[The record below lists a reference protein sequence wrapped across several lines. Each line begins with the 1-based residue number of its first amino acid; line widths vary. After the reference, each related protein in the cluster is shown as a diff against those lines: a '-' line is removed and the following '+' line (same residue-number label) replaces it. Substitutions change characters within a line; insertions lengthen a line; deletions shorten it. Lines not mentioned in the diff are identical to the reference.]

1 MSMKVFLSSLGVSQ
15 FRTLRDHAYD
25 ALLQAIFDGRL
36 APGDRLVE
44 AEVSA
49 ALGSS
54 RGPVR
59 EAMRRLEAEG
69 LLVTRSHRD
78 THVVTITGH
87 DIRELYAVRAALE
100 GFAAVEGLTVLR
112 TDHLGLMDEELDAL
126 DQAAH
131 ERDWDRV
138 AVLDAHWHQHMTQ
151 AAHNTRLMAAWTTS
165 NGPLRMIFAR
175 AARVVYQPGDVRQ
188 RHAALLDVLRTQ
200 EGAVIEQAIRD
211 HYQATAQHFAAIVDS
226 PSPALGHVA
235 TIITSESPA
244 LADTAAFVESG
255 GYNPRP
261 PPVMTC

>member
-1 MSMKVFLSSLGVSQ
+1 MKVFLSSLAGAP

-78 THVVTITGH
+78 THVVTITGT

-112 TDHLGLMDEELDAL
+112 TDHLALMDEELDAL

-175 AARVVYQPGDVRQ
+175 AARVVYQPGGVRQ
-188 RHAALLDVLRTQ
+188 RHAALLHVLRTQ

-211 HYQATAQHFAAIVDS
+211 HYQATAQHFAALVDS
-226 PSPALGHVA
+226 PSPALGHTA
-235 TIITSESPA
+235 PLITSESPA
-244 LADTAAFVESG
+244 LADTGAVVESG
-255 GYNPRP
+255 GYSPRS

>member
-1 MSMKVFLSSLGVSQ
+1 VAITAFPSSLGVVQ
-15 FRTLRDHAYD
+15 LRTLREHAYD
-25 ALLQAIFDGRL
+25 ALLHAIFDGRL

-49 ALGSS
+49 ALGFS

-78 THVVTITGH
+78 THVVTITGV

-100 GFAAVEGLTVLR
+100 GFAAVQGLSVLR
-112 TDHLGLMDEELDAL
+112 ADHLEVMEEELDVL
-126 DQAAH
+126 NQAAQ

-138 AVLDAHWHQHMTQ
+138 AVLDAQWHQHITQ
-151 AAHNTRLMAAWTTS
+151 AAHNTRLMTSWTTS

-175 AARVVYQPGDVRQ
+175 AARIVYQPADVRQ

-200 EGAVIEQAIRD
+200 EGGVIEQAIRS
-211 HYQATAQHFAAIVDS
+211 HYHATAQHFAAIIDS
-226 PSPALGHVA
+226 DAIALDDA
-235 TIITSESPA
+235 TA
-244 LADTAAFVESG
+244 LS
-255 GYNPRP
+255 
-261 PPVMTC
+261 